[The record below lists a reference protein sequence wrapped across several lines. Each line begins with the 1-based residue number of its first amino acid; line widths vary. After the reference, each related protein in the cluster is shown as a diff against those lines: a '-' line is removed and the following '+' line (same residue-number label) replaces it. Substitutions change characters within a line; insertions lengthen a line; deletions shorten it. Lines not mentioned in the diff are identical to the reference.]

1 MTTMIQKIGNGAP
14 APGQLKRGELGLDL
28 SSNVIYSSSNGTD
41 ILVMGISE
49 VKWDDITGLPDFI
62 LTIDPNNPDYID
74 ISGLEARVKVNEEDI
89 ALLKGIVTPEGD
101 DSLAEKVAANTANIT
116 TLELTVNGDPD
127 DGDDGGLV
135 EQVEIN
141 VRDIA
146 ELKAAL
152 NDAVTGLVLGGKYDA
167 QNNVVTE
174 VTADGT
180 TAGLIVNQNLPIGEE
195 TKGVYVIV
203 TVGGELEGIEANP
216 ASSDSHLA
224 NGQTAYPGDWL
235 LSDGQ
240 HGWILMDFHT
250 DATEWGTI
258 GGTIGNQDD
267 LMAAFTNYLK
277 KPDTIDGGSY
287 TAVRNS

>member
-1 MTTMIQKIGNGAP
+1 MIQKIGNGAP

-267 LMAAFTNYLK
+267 LMAEFTNYLK
-277 KPDTIDGGSY
+277 KTDTIDGGSY